1 MRRER
6 IAEDIF
12 VFTSDLY
19 AQVTAGAV
27 LTDEGAIVIDT
38 LPFPE
43 ETAELKTFVR
53 RHSQN
58 GVRYVI
64 NTHHHADHV
73 YGNYLFPEAEILS
86 HERCRKALLRHGQQ
100 RLDEAKAQVPALAA
114 VRLCIPEVVFD
125 RGELVVHLG
134 GRSLYMMLTPGH
146 TDDSI
151 SVLVKEDKVLFAA
164 DTMMPVPYVVFGDV
178 EEMVDSLNFIGG
190 MAIDSIVQ
198 GHGEVLLR
206 GEIPRAVESSLQYL
220 ETIQEKVRAVVKSGE
235 PRESLRRIGIEACG
249 KSRIP
254 LNGLV
259 QQLHLTNLMHLYDEL
274 VTSDRSKFDKKGK

>member
-19 AQVTAGAV
+19 AQVTAGV
-27 LTDEGAIVIDT
+27 ILTDEGAVVIDT
-38 LPFPE
+38 LPFPQE
-43 ETAELKTFVR
+43 AAELRAFVQR
-53 RHSQN
+53 QSRQ

-64 NTHHHADHV
+64 NTHHHADHI
-73 YGNYLFPEAEILS
+73 YGNYLFPEAELLA
-86 HERCRKALLRHGQQ
+86 HERCRKNLLRHGQR
-100 RLDEAKAQVPALAA
+100 RLDEAAAQAQALAD
-114 VRLCIPEVVFD
+114 VRLRVPDVVFE

-134 GRSLYMMLTPGH
+134 DKSLHMMLTPGH
-146 TDDSI
+146 TDDSV

-164 DTMMPVPYVVFGDV
+164 DAVMPVPYIVFGDI
-178 EEMVDSLNFIGG
+178 ETMENSLKFIEG
-190 MAIDSIVQ
+190 MAVDSIVQ

-206 GEIPRAVESSLQYL
+206 GEIAETIETSIRYLEAIQQRVQAAVESGMSKESLQ
-220 ETIQEKVRAVVKSGE
+220 
-235 PRESLRRIGIEACG
+235 RIGIEECG

-259 QQLHLTNLMHLYDEL
+259 QQLHIANLMHLYDE
-274 VTSDRSKFDKKGK
+274 FAAGNA

>member
-12 VFTSDLY
+12 VLTSDMY
-19 AQVTAGAV
+19 AQVTAGVV
-27 LTDEGAIVIDT
+27 LTDKGAIVIDT
-38 LPFPE
+38 LPFPQ
-43 ETAELKTFVR
+43 ETAELKVFVQR
-53 RHSQN
+53 QSRH

-73 YGNYLFPEAEILS
+73 YGNYLFPEAELVA
-86 HERCRKALLRHGQQ
+86 HERCRKTLLRHGQ
-100 RLDEAKAQVPALAA
+100 RGLDEAKTQMPALAK
-114 VRLCIPEVVFD
+114 VRLRIPDVVFD

-134 GRSLYMMLTPGH
+134 GKSLHMMLTPGH

-151 SVLVKEDKVLFAA
+151 SILVKEEKVLFAA
-164 DTMMPVPYVVFGDV
+164 DMVMPVPYIVLGDV
-178 EEMVDSLNFIGG
+178 ETMIDSFKRLSG
-190 MAIDSIVQ
+190 MAVDTIVQ

-206 GEIPRAVESSLQYL
+206 GEIAESIETSIQYLKTIQEHVRAAVESGAPKESLQ
-220 ETIQEKVRAVVKSGE
+220 
-235 PRESLRRIGIEACG
+235 RIGIEECG

-259 QQLHLTNLMHLYDEL
+259 QQLHLANLMYLYDKLAAEK
-274 VTSDRSKFDKKGK
+274 T

>member
-12 VFTSDLY
+12 VFISDLY
-19 AQVTAGAV
+19 AQVTAGVV
-27 LTDEGAIVIDT
+27 LTAEGAIVIDT
-38 LPFPE
+38 LPFPQ
-43 ETAELKTFVR
+43 ETVELKEFVER
-53 RHSQN
+53 YSHQ

-73 YGNYLFPEAEILS
+73 YGNYLFPEAELLA
-86 HERCRKALLRHGQQ
+86 HERCRKALLRHGQ
-100 RLDEAKAQVPALAA
+100 RGLDEARVQMPALSE
-114 VRLCIPEVVFD
+114 VWLRIPDVVFD

-134 GRSLYMMLTPGH
+134 GKSLHMMLTPGH

-164 DTMMPVPYVVFGDV
+164 DTVMPVPYVVFGDV
-178 EEMVDSLNFIGG
+178 EMTIDTLKYVGS
-190 MAIDSIVQ
+190 MAVDSIVQ

-206 GEIPRAVESSLQYL
+206 GEITETIKSSVKYLKAIQKHVRAAVESGAP
-220 ETIQEKVRAVVKSGE
+220 K
-235 PRESLRRIGIEACG
+235 ESLHSIGIEECG

-259 QQLHLTNLMHLYDEL
+259 QQLHLANLMHLYD
-274 VTSDRSKFDKKGK
+274 DFSKQNV

>member
-12 VFTSDLY
+12 VLTSDMF
-19 AQVTAGAV
+19 AQVTAGV
-27 LTDEGAIVIDT
+27 ILTEEGTIVIDT
-38 LPFPE
+38 LPFPQ
-43 ETAELKTFVR
+43 ETAELKTFVQR
-53 RHSQN
+53 YGRH

-73 YGNYLFPEAEILS
+73 YGNYLFPEAELVA
-86 HERCRKALLRHGQQ
+86 HERCRKTLLRHGQ
-100 RLDEAKAQVPALAA
+100 RGLDEAKMQVPALAQ
-114 VRLCIPEVVFD
+114 VRLCIPDVVFD

-134 GRSLYMMLTPGH
+134 GKSLHMMLTPGH

-164 DTMMPVPYVVFGDV
+164 DTVMPVPYIVFGDV
-178 EEMVDSLNFIGG
+178 EAM
-190 MAIDSIVQ
+190 IDSFKRLSGLAVDTVVQ

-206 GEIPRAVESSLQYL
+206 GEIKGSIETSVQYL
-220 ETIQEKVRAVVKSGE
+220 QTIQEHVRAAIESGA
-235 PRESLRRIGIEACG
+235 PKESLQRIGIEECG

-259 QQLHLTNLMHLYDEL
+259 QQLHLANLMHLYDKLAAE
-274 VTSDRSKFDKKGK
+274 KA

>member
-19 AQVTAGAV
+19 AQVTAGV
-27 LTDEGAIVIDT
+27 ILTKEGAIVIDT
-38 LPFPE
+38 LPFPQ
-43 ETAELKTFVR
+43 ETAELKDFTQ
-53 RHSQN
+53 RHSRQ

-73 YGNYLFPEAEILS
+73 YGNYLFPEAELLA
-86 HERCRKALLRHGQQ
+86 HERCRKAMLRYGQQ
-100 RLDEAKAQVPALAA
+100 GLDEAKAQNPALED
-114 VRLCIPEVVFD
+114 VRLCIPEVVFE

-134 GRSLYMMLTPGH
+134 KKSLHMMLTPGH

-151 SVLVKEDKVLFAA
+151 SVWVKEDKVLFAA
-164 DTMMPVPYVVFGDV
+164 DTVMPVPYVVSGDV
-178 EEMVDSLNFIGG
+178 EAMLGSLELLSGI
-190 MAIDSIVQ
+190 AVDSIVQ

-206 GEIPRAVESSLQYL
+206 GEVGENIETSIQYLKAIQERVRAAVEKGTPKEMLQ
-220 ETIQEKVRAVVKSGE
+220 Q
-235 PRESLRRIGIEACG
+235 IGIEECG

-259 QQLHLTNLMHLYDEL
+259 QQLHLANLMHLYDKM
-274 VTSDRSKFDKKGK
+274 VTPNA

>member
-6 IAEDIF
+6 IAEDIY

-19 AQVTAGAV
+19 AQVTAGVV

-38 LPFPE
+38 LPFPQE
-43 ETAELKTFVR
+43 AAELRAFVR
-53 RHSQN
+53 RGCRQD
-58 GVRYVI
+58 VRYVI

-73 YGNYLFPEAEILS
+73 YGNYLFPEAELLA
-86 HERCRKALLRHGQQ
+86 HERCRKALLRDGQ
-100 RLDEAKAQVPALAA
+100 RGLDEAKAQTPALAG
-114 VRLCIPEVVFD
+114 VRLRIPDVVFE

-134 GRSLYMMLTPGH
+134 SKSLHMMLTPGH
-146 TDDSI
+146 TEDSI

-164 DTMMPVPYVVFGDV
+164 DAVMPVPYIVYGDIAA
-178 EEMVDSLNFIGG
+178 MINSLQAIQN
-190 MAIDSIVQ
+190 MAVDSIVQ

-206 GEIPRAVESSLQYL
+206 GEIAETIVTNIRYLEIIQQRVRQVVESGAAKDSLQ
-220 ETIQEKVRAVVKSGE
+220 
-235 PRESLRRIGIEACG
+235 RIGIEECG

-259 QQLHLTNLMHLYDEL
+259 QQLHAANLVHLYDEFA
-274 VTSDRSKFDKKGK
+274 VKKA

>member
-12 VFTSDLY
+12 VLTSDMY
-19 AQVTAGAV
+19 VQVTAGV
-27 LTDEGAIVIDT
+27 ILTEEGTIVIDT
-38 LPFPE
+38 LPFPQ
-43 ETAELKTFVR
+43 ETAELKTFVQR
-53 RHSQN
+53 YGRH

-73 YGNYLFPEAEILS
+73 YGNYLFPEAELVA
-86 HERCRKALLRHGQQ
+86 HERCRKTLLRHGQ
-100 RLDEAKAQVPALAA
+100 RGLDEAKMQAPALAQ
-114 VRLCIPEVVFD
+114 VRLCIPDVVFD

-134 GRSLYMMLTPGH
+134 GKSLHMMLTPGH

-164 DTMMPVPYVVFGDV
+164 DTVMPVPYIVFGDV
-178 EEMVDSLNFIGG
+178 EAM
-190 MAIDSIVQ
+190 IDSFKRLSGLAVDTVVQ

-206 GEIPRAVESSLQYL
+206 GEIKGSIETSVQYL
-220 ETIQEKVRAVVKSGE
+220 KTIQEHVRAAIESGA
-235 PRESLRRIGIEACG
+235 PKESLQRIGIEECG

-259 QQLHLTNLMHLYDEL
+259 QQLHLANLMHLYDKLAAE
-274 VTSDRSKFDKKGK
+274 KA

>member
-19 AQVTAGAV
+19 AQVTAGV
-27 LTDEGAIVIDT
+27 ILTDEGAIVIDT
-38 LPFPE
+38 LPFPQE
-43 ETAELKTFVR
+43 AAELRAFVQ
-53 RHSQN
+53 RHSRQ
-58 GVRYVI
+58 GVRYVV

-73 YGNYLFPEAEILS
+73 YGNYLFSGAEFLA
-86 HERCRKALLRHGQQ
+86 HERCRKALLHHGQHG
-100 RLDEAKAQVPALAA
+100 LDQAKAQTLILED
-114 VRLCIPEVVFD
+114 VRLLIPDVVFD

-134 GRSLYMMLTPGH
+134 NKSLYMMLTPGH

-151 SVLVKEDKVLFAA
+151 SIWVKEDKVLFAA
-164 DTMMPVPYVVFGDV
+164 DTVMPVPYIVFGDL
-178 EEMVDSLNFIGG
+178 EAMLDSLQFISD
-190 MAIDSIVQ
+190 MAVDSIVQ

-206 GEIPRAVESSLQYL
+206 GEILETIETSIQYL
-220 ETIQEKVRAVVKSGE
+220 GIIQEKVRTIVKNGE
-235 PRESLRRIGIEACG
+235 SREALQRIGIEECG

-259 QQLHLTNLMHLYDEL
+259 QQLHLANLLHLYDKM
-274 VTSDRSKFDKKGK
+274 VTKNA

>member
-12 VFTSDLY
+12 VLTSDMY
-19 AQVTAGAV
+19 AQVTAGV
-27 LTDEGAIVIDT
+27 ILTEEGTIVIDT
-38 LPFPE
+38 LPFPQ
-43 ETAELKTFVR
+43 ETAELKTFVQR
-53 RHSQN
+53 YGRH

-64 NTHHHADHV
+64 NTHHHADHI
-73 YGNYLFPEAEILS
+73 YGNYLFPEAELVA
-86 HERCRKALLRHGQQ
+86 HERCRKTLLRHGQ
-100 RLDEAKAQVPALAA
+100 RGLDEAKMQVPALAQ
-114 VRLCIPEVVFD
+114 VHLCIPDVVFD

-134 GRSLYMMLTPGH
+134 GKSLHMMLTPGH

-164 DTMMPVPYVVFGDV
+164 DTVMPVPYIVFGDV
-178 EEMVDSLNFIGG
+178 EAM
-190 MAIDSIVQ
+190 IDSFKRLSGLAVDTVVQ

-206 GEIPRAVESSLQYL
+206 GEIKGSIKTSVQYL
-220 ETIQEKVRAVVKSGE
+220 ETIQEHVRAAIESGA
-235 PRESLRRIGIEACG
+235 PKESLQRIGIEECG

-259 QQLHLTNLMHLYDEL
+259 QQLHLANLMHLYDKLAAE
-274 VTSDRSKFDKKGK
+274 KA

>member
-19 AQVTAGAV
+19 AQVTAGVV
-27 LTDEGAIVIDT
+27 LTDEGAVVIDT
-38 LPFPE
+38 LPFPQE
-43 ETAELKTFVR
+43 AAELRAFVQR
-53 RHSQN
+53 QSRQ

-64 NTHHHADHV
+64 NTHHHADHI
-73 YGNYLFPEAEILS
+73 YGNYLFPEAELLA
-86 HERCRKALLRHGQQ
+86 HERCRKNLLRHGQR
-100 RLDEAKAQVPALAA
+100 RLDEATAQAQVLSD
-114 VRLCIPEVVFD
+114 VRLRVPDVVFE
-125 RGELVVHLG
+125 RGELIVHLG
-134 GRSLYMMLTPGH
+134 DKSLHMMLTPGH

-164 DTMMPVPYVVFGDV
+164 DTVMPVPYIVFGDI
-178 EEMVDSLNFIGG
+178 ETMENSLKFIEG
-190 MAIDSIVQ
+190 MAVDSIVQ

-206 GEIPRAVESSLQYL
+206 GEIAETIETSIRYLEAIQQRVRAAVESGMS
-220 ETIQEKVRAVVKSGE
+220 K
-235 PRESLRRIGIEACG
+235 ESLRRIGIEECG

-259 QQLHLTNLMHLYDEL
+259 QQLHIANLMHLYDE
-274 VTSDRSKFDKKGK
+274 FAAGNA